1 MTKLETGKR
10 WRIVPAAEFSRF
22 AAEWDVVAQ
31 AGGYPPFLRTDFLA
45 PCLRE
50 FGSGKEVLAIQGDDA
65 VPAAMALFVSKWPGV
80 WETFQPSQLP
90 LGALVRRDTVPID
103 HTLEHLLPALPGAA
117 AMVAVTQQDPMM
129 VPRPADSPF
138 LRSLDYVD
146 TARIAIDGSFDDY
159 WSSRG
164 KNLRHNVKRQ
174 RAKLVEAG
182 VRMHVDV
189 VDTPERVAAAIA
201 EYGRMESAGWKAE
214 GGTAI
219 APDNAQGRFF
229 ARMLEVFCAAGGG
242 RIYRCLFDDK
252 VVAVDL
258 CIERDGMLV
267 VLKTTYDEA
276 QKAMS
281 PASLLRHEYFR
292 QIFEC
297 GSVRGLEFYGKVM
310 EWHLRWTDDVRTL
323 YHVNRYRS
331 PWLKAA
337 HGMLRRRAL
346 PEQAAPVQAAPVG

>member
-1 MTKLETGKR
+1 MTTPAAGNR
-10 WRIVPAAEFSRF
+10 WRIVPAANLSRF
-22 AAEWDVVAQ
+22 AGTWDAVAQ

-50 FGSGKEVLAIQGDDA
+50 FGSGKEVLAIQGDEGA
-65 VPAAMALFVSKWPGV
+65 PAALALLVCKWPAV

-90 LGALVRRDTVPID
+90 LGAFVRRDAAPID
-103 HTLEHLLPALPGAA
+103 RALEHLLPALPGAA

-129 VPRPADSPF
+129 VPRPDDSPL
-138 LRSLDYVD
+138 LRTLDYVD
-146 TARIAIDGSFDDY
+146 TARIAVAGSFDDY
-159 WSSRG
+159 WSARG

-174 RAKLVEAG
+174 RAKLAESG
-182 VRMHVDV
+182 VQMRVDV
-189 VDTPERVAAAIA
+189 VDKPEHVAAAVA

-229 ARMLEVFCAAGGG
+229 TRMLEAFCAAGGG
-242 RIYRCLFDDK
+242 RVYRCLFDDK

-276 QKAMS
+276 QKAVS

-292 QIFEC
+292 QIFER
-297 GSVRGLEFYGKVM
+297 GSVKGLEFYGKVM
-310 EWHLRWTDDVRTL
+310 EWHLRWTDDVRML
-323 YHVNRYRS
+323 YHVNCYRS
-331 PWLKAA
+331 SWLKSA
-337 HGMLRRRAL
+337 HGLLQRKGARER
-346 PEQAAPVQAAPVG
+346 AAPLR